1 MDKRLLDEELNESFL
16 EDELFWIS
24 REPWI
29 FQANLILDST
39 MMVDLDDTIYQNK
52 FLIIQGLKKWRRKN
66 NKNFRVNLFSRRN
79 WNSKRMEI
87 FSLRWTVIDF
97 QYDNYSI
104 LNSHLFSLL
113 VVFTVFRMNSM
124 VKWGLWWSIGS
135 EWKIWKAQ
143 GEYSKSMMI
152 IERKWFERASTQK

>member
-52 FLIIQGLKKWRRKN
+52 FLIIQGLKKWRRKKQQKFSCEFVFPQKLKFK
-66 NKNFRVNLFSRRN
+66 KNGNF
-79 WNSKRMEI
+79 
-87 FSLRWTVIDF
+87 
-97 QYDNYSI
+97 
-104 LNSHLFSLL
+104 
-113 VVFTVFRMNSM
+113 
-124 VKWGLWWSIGS
+124 
-135 EWKIWKAQ
+135 
-143 GEYSKSMMI
+143 
-152 IERKWFERASTQK
+152 